1 MSMPFRQPDGSMI
14 RISFAPEGLSKL
26 SSISYNY
33 SDYDEANNANKKMI
47 KGMDE
52 LFSLNKKY
60 INKILN
66 NSLFPTYYMVEF
78 DSESEDSEPIDFVK
92 FSNEELDLATIE
104 KKIDLQLYNN
114 IIFMIGNSNEFS
126 TFFRN
131 VWNKVIDIYNILA
144 NDNYRVLKKI
154 LNSKYEYNPKEIKE
168 YCNDLNKYIYN
179 FYEER
184 IKENMVKEKCYNCYS
199 YYKKLSSTQIPNDY
213 YEDLKDEFNTF
224 IIKCLDEKIDDSIES
239 GYCINLFD
247 DQYFAKDILELQD
260 LNKKDVNIIKDK
272 LFDYYYRCINVRIE
286 NNAYDD
292 AKRCYNIVDEN
303 KEMFSS
309 GQLEDFNKQKNIINE
324 NYDKDPVV
332 IKRKKKLAKS
342 KFNDSLVPI
351 TMVAILVG
359 IISFIMA
366 IISSFENPIW
376 NGLLLVAI
384 IVVVVAYFLD
394 KVTR

>member
-14 RISFAPEGLSKL
+14 RISFAPKGLNKL

-33 SDYDEANNANKKMI
+33 SDYNEANNMNKKMI

-60 INKILN
+60 INKIISN
-66 NSLFPTYYMVEF
+66 PLFPTYYMVEF
-78 DSESEDSEPIDFVK
+78 DSESDDSEPIDFVK
-92 FSNEELDLATIE
+92 FSNEELDSATIE

-144 NDNYRVLKKI
+144 KDKYRILKKI
-154 LNSKYEYNPKEIKE
+154 LNSKYEYNPKEIKD
-168 YCNDLNKYIYN
+168 YCNDLNKYIYT
-179 FYEER
+179 FYEEK

-199 YYKKLSSTQIPNDY
+199 YYKKLSNTQIPNDY
-213 YEDLKDEFNTF
+213 YEDLKDEFSTF
-224 IIKCLDEKIDDSIES
+224 ILDCLDGKIDESIES
-239 GYCINLFD
+239 GYCRDLFD
-247 DQYFAKDILELQD
+247 DQYFAKDILALED
-260 LNKKDVNIIKDK
+260 LNKKESNDINNK

-286 NNAYDD
+286 NHAYDD
-292 AKRCYNIVDEN
+292 AKRCYNIVDNNNEF
-303 KEMFSS
+303 FSPE
-309 GQLEDFNKQKNIINE
+309 QIEYFNKQKNIIDE

-332 IKRKKKLAKS
+332 IKRKKNQAKS

-359 IISFIMA
+359 IISPIMA
-366 IISSFENPIW
+366 IISSFENP
-376 NGLLLVAI
+376 
-384 IVVVVAYFLD
+384 
-394 KVTR
+394 